1 MSRLKGIQKCTR
13 RHIATDG
20 NIDTKTLNPA
30 PRTLNPNDIDA
41 NAETRRERERTDLV
55 PPTRSATHPSGLHR
69 ARC

>member
-41 NAETRRERERTDLV
+41 NAETRRERER
-55 PPTRSATHPSGLHR
+55 GLT
-69 ARC
+69 